1 MDVKMGCKIHNRFD
15 IEVKDIRTGEIVQR
29 GQAENIV
36 LDSMYATLTNTG
48 SSNWWWSIHYGRGTG
63 TLEPTRTS
71 LFSKIGYIRITEVEK
86 IYNTPPLASYR
97 KCKIVITPSTAV
109 GEIITEVGLGTDNTI
124 YTHALI
130 KDAEGNPLSIGP
142 KTDTQEITIYATVF
156 AELTMPDG
164 MALSI
169 RSNENLLLETLLG
182 NEEGFDYWSNTR
194 VYADKSPLIVN
205 AYDRTNQLGSNVNM
219 KWVKAGDRKISSQR
233 IRFETSNGN
242 GKIWSMLIG
251 HCYSA
256 GDSTPRLG
264 RYFQILFPNS
274 MWPGYKFTGKDIGI
288 GDGTKTKFILPWSD
302 INTTKEYNIYIDGAL
317 KTEVTDYTLAN
328 SETETSV
335 TFTTAPAID
344 TQITGDWHVDYIP
357 KDSDHVLDITFT
369 IEFGEGA

>member
-1 MDVKMGCKIHNRFD
+1 MDIKLGCKIHNRFD
-15 IEVKDIRTGEIVQR
+15 IEVKDIRTGEIVQK
-29 GQAENIV
+29 GYAENIV
-36 LDSMYATLTNTG
+36 LDSMYVTLTEMG
-48 SSNWWWSIHYGRGTG
+48 LAGWWLSIHYGRGTG

-71 LFSKIGYIRITEVEK
+71 LFSKIGYIRKTAVEK
-86 IYNTPPLASYR
+86 IYNTPPLASYS
-97 KCKIVITPSTAV
+97 KCKIAITPSTAV
-109 GEIITEVGLGTDNTI
+109 GEIITEVGLGTDDTI

-130 KDAEGNPLSIGP
+130 KDAEGNLLSIGP
-142 KTDTQEITIYATVF
+142 KTATQEITIYATVF
-156 AELTMPDG
+156 AELIIPDG
-164 MALSI
+164 MVLNTQN
-169 RSNENLLLETLLG
+169 NENLLLETLLG
-182 NEEGFDYWSNTR
+182 NKGGFYYSYYLNTR

-205 AYDRTNQLGSNVNM
+205 AYNRTNQLGSKVNM

-242 GKIWSMLIG
+242 GKIWSMLTG
-251 HCYSA
+251 QSD
-256 GDSTPRLG
+256 GTSTPNMG

-274 MWPGYKFTGKDIGI
+274 MWTGYKFTGKDIGI

-369 IEFGEGA
+369 IEFGEGV

>member
-1 MDVKMGCKIHNRFD
+1 MDVKMGAKLHNRFD
-15 IEVKDIRTGEIVQR
+15 IEVKDIRTGEIVQK
-29 GQAENIV
+29 GYAENIV
-36 LDSMYATLTNTG
+36 LDSMYAKLTEMG
-48 SSNWWWSIHYGRGTG
+48 YSKWWQAIHYGRGTG

-71 LFSKIGYIRITEVEK
+71 LFSKIGYINKTEVEK
-86 IYNTPPLASYR
+86 IYNTPPLASYS
-97 KCKIVITPSTAV
+97 KCKIAITPSTAV

-130 KDAEGNPLSIGP
+130 KDAEGNLLSIGP
-142 KTDTQEITIYATVF
+142 KTATQEITIYATVF

-164 MALSI
+164 MALNTTY
-169 RSNENLLLETLLG
+169 NENLLLETLLG
-182 NEEGFDYWSNTR
+182 NKGGFNDYSNTR
-194 VYADKSPLIVN
+194 VYADKSPLIVD
-205 AYDRTNQLGSNVNM
+205 AYNRTNQLGSNVNRQ
-219 KWVKAGDRKISSQR
+219 WVKTGDRKISSQR

-251 HCYSA
+251 GS
-256 GDSTPRLG
+256 DPKSSTPNWG

-302 INTTKEYNIYIDGAL
+302 INVDKEYNIYIDGAL

-369 IEFGEGA
+369 IEFGEGV